1 VAVTDVLC
9 MVLHKRDFDQVI
21 GTYDSSVQ
29 EYFEM
34 MRAKIH
40 KYDDDDDDLVSSAS
54 NATDLHALPEFALP
68 HLDLHKLACAEFACS
83 TTSMRSSAPLVVSQS
98 TTGNVMKSSLRSKLT
113 EIPTRV
119 SAREGEACAQET
131 GLRSLG
137 RNLISRNLSWAETHS
152 ETLPV
157 SVSVDVLQGTQ
168 GLPNILPPATF
179 KSNVSLLKH
188 LSWSKHISNTLLHPG
203 LTPPLCSLPPSLPRT
218 LARSIARSLVAA
230 DERENMWWLF
240 SLAWLMLSR
249 INILTDAALPAL
261 YIALFPSLSLA
272 LGVGGGTIVDAWV
285 AIHL

>member
-1 VAVTDVLC
+1 

-34 MRAKIH
+34 MRAKIR
-40 KYDDDDDDLVSSAS
+40 KYDDDDDDLLSSAS

-68 HLDLHKLACAEFACS
+68 HLDLHKLACGEFACS
-83 TTSMRSSAPLVVSQS
+83 STSMGSSAPLVVSQS
-98 TTGNVMKSSLRSKLT
+98 TTGNVMKSSLRSKST

-137 RNLISRNLSWAETHS
+137 RNLSWAETHS

-168 GLPNILPPATF
+168 GLPNVLPPATF

-188 LSWSKHISNTLLHPG
+188 LSNTLLHPG

-249 INILTDAALPAL
+249 INIPTDAALPAL
-261 YIALFPSLSLA
+261 YFALFPSLSLA
-272 LGVGGGTIVDAWV
+272 LGVGSDTLVHVWV
-285 AIHL
+285 AIELLMHGWRYNC